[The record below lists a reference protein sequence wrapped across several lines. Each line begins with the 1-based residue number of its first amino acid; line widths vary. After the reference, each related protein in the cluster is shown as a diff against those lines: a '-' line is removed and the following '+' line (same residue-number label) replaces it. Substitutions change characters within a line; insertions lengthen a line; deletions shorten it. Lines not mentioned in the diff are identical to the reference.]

1 LPVVAP
7 LRLTLAQG
15 SSLGSSLIY
24 LETNS
29 MNWSK
34 VISRVSFQ
42 LEVLYRKDLLTN
54 QDYYTLLHDQRQAFS
69 LISVGHMTPLKL
81 ALERTF

>member
-1 LPVVAP
+1 
-7 LRLTLAQG
+7 
-15 SSLGSSLIY
+15 
-24 LETNS
+24 

-54 QDYYTLLHDQRQAFS
+54 QDYYTKLHDLRQAFS
-69 LISVGHMTPLKL
+69 LISVGRMTPLKL